1 MSEEEVAEQLQ
12 SQATSVKMN
21 KEGTMAKSKQ
31 RDTSATQRREQA
43 RHQRQQR
50 LQRDQRT
57 QPSSQR
63 RSGQQKNNP
72 WLLVG
77 IVLVLAAAVIGFFFY
92 ISNQSKSTAGADQA
106 LKTLTSVDPKLLATV
121 GTGNAQ
127 NAMSALKGQ
136 PVLKGPDGKPVIL
149 YVGGEFCPFCAAQ
162 RWGMIV
168 ALSRF
173 GTFGPL
179 NPLISS
185 ESSIPTYSFHTMTY
199 QSQYVDFIAR
209 ETSDNNNQPLDQLT
223 PEQEQLVQ
231 KFDAPPYIQ
240 GNPGAIPFISI
251 ANQQVSAGSYYPP
264 DTLAGLS
271 YSDIATRLKDPTTD
285 VSKGIL
291 GTANFLTAAICSV
304 TQNQPANVCTAD
316 PIPQIQS
323 TLPKASVGPAA
334 IPGGVIGGPYAMIT
348 RRQD

>member
-1 MSEEEVAEQLQ
+1 
-12 SQATSVKMN
+12 
-21 KEGTMAKSKQ
+21 MAKSKQ
-31 RDTSATQRREQA
+31 RDMSAAQRREQA

-63 RSGQQKNNP
+63 RSGQRKNNP

-121 GTGNAQ
+121 GTGSAQ
-127 NAMSALKGQ
+127 NSMSAVKGQ
-136 PVLKGPDGKPVIL
+136 PVFKGPDGKPVIL
-149 YVGGEFCPFCAAQ
+149 YVGGEYCPFCAAQ
-162 RWGMIV
+162 RWGMII

-185 ESSIPTYSFHTMTY
+185 ESSIPTYSFHAMTY
-199 QSQYVDFIAR
+199 QSQYIDFIAH
-209 ETSDNNNQPLDQLT
+209 ETSDNNHQPLDNLT
-223 PEQEQLVQ
+223 PGEEQIVQ
-231 KFDAPPYIQ
+231 KFDAPPYVQ
-240 GNPGAIPFISI
+240 GSSGAIPFISI
-251 ANQQVSAGSYYPP
+251 ANQQVSAGSYYSP
-264 DTLAGLS
+264 DTLTGLS
-271 YSDIATRLKDPTTD
+271 YSDIATRLKDPTSD

-334 IPGGVIGGPYAMIT
+334 IPEGVISEPYAMLV

>member
-1 MSEEEVAEQLQ
+1 MSKS
-12 SQATSVKMN
+12 SQRS
-21 KEGTMAKSKQ
+21 
-31 RDTSATQRREQA
+31 TSAAQRREQV

-50 LQRDQRT
+50 LRNDQHT
-57 QPSSQR
+57 QSSNQR
-63 RSGQQKNNP
+63 RSKQRRSNNNP

-77 IVLVLAAAVIGFFFY
+77 IVVVLAAAVIGFFFF
-92 ISNQSKSTAGADQA
+92 ISNQSKSTAGADQT

-121 GTGNAQ
+121 GAGNAE

-136 PVLKGPDGKPVIL
+136 PVLKGADGKPVVL

-179 NPLISS
+179 DPLIAS
-185 ESSIPTYSFHTMTY
+185 EGSVPTYSFHNMTY
-199 QSQYVDFIAR
+199 QSQYIDFIAR
-209 ETSDNNNQPLDQLT
+209 ETSDNHNQPLDKLT

-240 GNPGAIPFISI
+240 GNAGAIPFISI
-251 ANQQVSAGSYYPP
+251 ANQQVSAGSYYLP
-264 DTLAGLS
+264 DTLVGLS
-271 YSDIATRLKDPTTD
+271 YPDIATRLKDPTTD

-323 TLPKASVGPAA
+323 TLPKASVGPTTLPEG
-334 IPGGVIGGPYAMIT
+334 ITGGSYAMIT
-348 RRQD
+348 RRPD

>member
-1 MSEEEVAEQLQ
+1 
-12 SQATSVKMN
+12 
-21 KEGTMAKSKQ
+21 MAKSKQ
-31 RDTSATQRREQA
+31 RDTSAAQRREQV

-50 LQRDQRT
+50 LRHDQYT
-57 QPSSQR
+57 QSSAQR
-63 RSGQQKNNP
+63 RSRQQKSNP
-72 WLLVG
+72 WLLVS
-77 IVLVLAAAVIGFFFY
+77 IVLVLAVAIIGLFFF
-92 ISNQSKSTAGADQA
+92 IANQSKSTAGADQT
-106 LKTLTSVDPKLLATV
+106 LKTITGIDPKLLATI

-127 NAMSALKGQ
+127 NSMSPVKGQ

-149 YVGGEFCPFCAAQ
+149 YVGGEYCPFCAAQ

-179 NPLISS
+179 NALISS
-185 ESSIPTYSFHTMTY
+185 ESSIPTYSFHNATY
-199 QSQYVDFIAR
+199 RSQYIDFIAR
-209 ETSDNNNQPLDQLT
+209 ETSDNNHQPLDNLT
-223 PEQEQLVQ
+223 PEQQQIVQ
-231 KFDAPPYIQ
+231 KFDAPPYVQ
-240 GNPGAIPFISI
+240 GSPGAIPFISI
-251 ANQQVSAGSYYPP
+251 ANQQVSAGSYYLP
-264 DTLAGLS
+264 DTLSGLS

-334 IPGGVIGGPYAMIT
+334 IAEGVIDAPYAMIA

>member
-1 MSEEEVAEQLQ
+1 
-12 SQATSVKMN
+12 
-21 KEGTMAKSKQ
+21 MAKSKQ
-31 RDTSATQRREQA
+31 RDTSAAQRREQV

-50 LQRDQRT
+50 LRHDQHT
-57 QPSSQR
+57 QSSSQR
-63 RSGQQKNNP
+63 RSKQQQSNP

-92 ISNQSKSTAGADQA
+92 IANQSKSTTGADQT
-106 LKTLTSVDPKLLATV
+106 LKTITSVDPKLLATI

-127 NAMSALKGQ
+127 NSMSPVKGQ
-136 PVLKGPDGKPVIL
+136 PVLKGADGKPVIL
-149 YVGGEFCPFCAAQ
+149 YVGGEYCPFCAAQ
-162 RWGMIV
+162 RWGVIV

-179 NPLISS
+179 NSLISS
-185 ESSIPTYSFHTMTY
+185 ESSIPTYSFHNATY
-199 QSQYVDFIAR
+199 QSKYFDFIAR
-209 ETSDNNNQPLDQLT
+209 ETSDNNHQPLDSLT
-223 PEQEQLVQ
+223 PEQQQILQ
-231 KFDAPPYIQ
+231 KFDAPPYVQ
-240 GNPGAIPFISI
+240 GSAGAIPFISI
-251 ANQQVSAGSYYPP
+251 ANQQVSAGSYYSP
-264 DTLAGLS
+264 DTLGGLS

-304 TQNQPANVCTAD
+304 TQNQPANVCTTD

-323 TLPKASVGPAA
+323 TLPKAFVGPAA
-334 IPGGVIGGPYAMIT
+334 IPGGVVNMPYAMIV